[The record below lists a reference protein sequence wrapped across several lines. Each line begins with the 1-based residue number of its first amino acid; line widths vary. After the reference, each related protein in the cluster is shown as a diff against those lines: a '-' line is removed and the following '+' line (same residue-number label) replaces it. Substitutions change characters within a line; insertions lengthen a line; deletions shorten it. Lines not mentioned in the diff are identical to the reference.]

1 MKNKLNIGLSA
12 NKIINSVKFNY
23 LSSVTNYDNK
33 RKDQNEGMVLM
44 LTASYSFNNFQNKQR
59 WRADDASFKS
69 GGMF

>member
-12 NKIINSVKFNY
+12 NKILNSVKFNY

-59 WRADDASFKS
+59 GRADDSSFKS